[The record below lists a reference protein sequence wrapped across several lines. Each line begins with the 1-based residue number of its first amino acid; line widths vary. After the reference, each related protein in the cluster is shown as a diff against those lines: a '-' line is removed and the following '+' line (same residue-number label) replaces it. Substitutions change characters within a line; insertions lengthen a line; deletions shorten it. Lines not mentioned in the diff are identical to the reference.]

1 MQANGPAKHSSPSA
15 SAPVTATEVNAAL
28 ATILASDAFAAFQR
42 PSRFL
47 RHLVESALN
56 GQSAALKESLIGID
70 VFGRDAGWDPRAD
83 PIVRQEA
90 ARLRKRLARYYLTDS
105 PEVRIELPVGTYV
118 PLFHRVSVMLP
129 PVEEQP
135 KVSEE
140 PSAPAPEPKLR
151 RRSWLWLLAALVLL
165 AFSALTWRTLRPAHA
180 SKPLSIVVLPFTNLG
195 GDSSKQYFA
204 DGLTDEITD
213 RLARIPSLKVLART
227 SAFAFK
233 GKAADVRDLGR
244 ELDVSHVLEGSVEWF
259 GDQIRISAHLQRVAD
274 GSHVW
279 SGTYDRS
286 GKDFLAV
293 QSELAEAVSR
303 TLQLDAGIRPSSYVP
318 VEEAHE
324 LYLRAVFDMQNQ
336 VPDSLRKADGA
347 LQEAV
352 RIDPK
357 YAAAWFQLGLAKF
370 NASSVNG
377 YSRTPAEVAEVK
389 SLYQKALQLDP
400 GLADVH
406 ANLAFIAM
414 INEWDW
420 AGAER
425 ELRLAS
431 RSGPRAFAESIYALL
446 LSYHGRFREAD
457 ERIAAARALDP
468 AGATTMLYF
477 GAIRHWE
484 GRFAEAIAIW
494 QQLLERSPNQLNP
507 RIMLNFSYIEAGQA
521 ALALANI
528 RVSEAKT
535 PTLGFLEVM
544 ALAHL
549 GRQEEGLRLLRQ
561 LETKFENSSMFR
573 QWFALA
579 WASLGDHAQTVKWL
593 ERSAALHEF
602 QVLNMA
608 VNPAF
613 AEMRN
618 DPPFRALAAR
628 IGL

>member
-1 MQANGPAKHSSPSA
+1 MQGNGPAQDSSLSA
-15 SAPVTATEVNAAL
+15 SPPVTATEVNAAL
-28 ATILASDAFAAFQR
+28 ARILASDAFAALER

-47 RHLVESALN
+47 RHLVENALN
-56 GQSAALKESLIGID
+56 GQSAALKESLIGIH
-70 VFGRDAGWDPRAD
+70 VFGREAGWDPRAD

-129 PVEEQP
+129 PVEEPPQIP
-135 KVSEE
+135 EE
-140 PSAPAPEPKLR
+140 PSSLPAAPKPP
-151 RRSWLWLLAALVLL
+151 RRSWLWLVAALVLL
-165 AFSALTWRTLRPAHA
+165 AAFAVTWRALQPPLA

-195 GDSSKQYFA
+195 GDPAKQYFA
-204 DGLTDEITD
+204 DGMTDEITD
-213 RLARIPSLKVLART
+213 RLTRIPSLKVLARA

-233 GKAADVRDLGR
+233 GKTVDVRDLGR
-244 ELDVSHVLEGSVEWF
+244 KLGVSHVLEGSVEWF
-259 GDQIRISAHLQRVAD
+259 GEEIRISGHLERVSD

-279 SGTYDRS
+279 SGTYERS
-286 GKDFLAV
+286 AKDFLAV
-293 QSELAEAVSR
+293 QSELADAVSR
-303 TLQLDAGIRPSSYVP
+303 TLQLDAGIRPGLHVP

-324 LYLRAVFDMQNQ
+324 LYLQAVFDMQNQ
-336 VPDSLRKADGA
+336 VPESLRKAEAA
-347 LQEAV
+347 LQESV
-352 RIDPK
+352 RIDPE

-370 NASSVNG
+370 NSSSVNG
-377 YSRTPAEVAEVK
+377 RMRTPAEVAEVR
-389 SLYQKALQLDP
+389 SLYRKALQLDP
-400 GLADVH
+400 DLLDVH
-406 ANLAFIAM
+406 AQLAFIAM
-414 INEWDW
+414 INDWDW

-431 RSGPRAFAESIYALL
+431 RNGPRAFVESTWALL

-457 ERIAAARALDP
+457 ERIAAARTLDP
-468 AGATTMLYF
+468 AGATTLLYL

-521 ALALANI
+521 GLALSNI
-528 RVSEAKT
+528 RTWESKT
-535 PTLGFLEVM
+535 RTLGFLEVM

-549 GRQEEGLRLLRQ
+549 GRRQEGLRLLRQ
-561 LETKFENSSMFR
+561 LEAKFEDSSTFR

-618 DPPFRALAAR
+618 DPPFRALATR